1 MKTLNNKKGFTLL
14 EMLVVVLII
23 GILAGVAL
31 PSYRKALIKS
41 KLAQVDAMMDAAK
54 KNVQAYIDMNGAP
67 DKGESVNVLF
77 GSNSPFPL
85 ACNKTDGDR
94 CLGSEIRI
102 AATCYPE
109 HCKIRWDTLDRGS
122 LGAGAAYT
130 LDYSG
135 EGQWVLDGA
144 DIPADG
150 AANQIYCDWFDE
162 RGFEPE
168 GCK

>member
-67 DKGESVNVLF
+67 DKDSVNVLH
-77 GSNSPFPL
+77 GPNSPFPL
-85 ACNKTDGDR
+85 ACNKTDGDF
-94 CLGSEIRI
+94 CFGSEIQI
-102 AATCYPE
+102 AALCAPE
-109 HCKIRWDTLDRGS
+109 YCSIRWGTLDGGS
-122 LGAGAAYT
+122 LSASAEYT

-144 DIPADG
+144 NIPADG

-162 RGFEPE
+162 RGFEPKD
-168 GCK
+168 CK

>member
-1 MKTLNNKKGFTLL
+1 MKTLDNKKGFTLL

-54 KNVQAYIDMNGAP
+54 KNVQAYIDMNGTP
-67 DKGESVNVLF
+67 DKEEEVNVLF

-85 ACNKTDGDR
+85 ACNKTDGDY
-94 CLGSEIRI
+94 CFGSEIAI
-102 AATCYPE
+102 AARCLPE
-109 HCKIRWDTLDRGS
+109 NCDIKWNTLDEGS
-122 LGAGAAYT
+122 LGAFAAYT

-135 EGQWVLDGA
+135 EGQWVLGTA
-144 DIPADG
+144 KIPRDG
-150 AANQIYCDWFDE
+150 AAHQIYCDWFDE
-162 RGFEPE
+162 RGFEPDD
-168 GCK
+168 CK